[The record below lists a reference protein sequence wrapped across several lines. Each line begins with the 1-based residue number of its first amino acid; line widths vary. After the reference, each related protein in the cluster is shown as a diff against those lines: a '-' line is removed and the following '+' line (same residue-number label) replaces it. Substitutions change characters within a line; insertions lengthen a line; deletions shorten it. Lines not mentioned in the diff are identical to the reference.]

1 MQGEVEAIAA
11 LLMAVVVVGGFALLW
26 VWLYPS
32 YLSWEQR
39 ASRTLLEARLAAR
52 ERLVVERVK
61 CAGAGLKVSITN
73 TGDVAL
79 RVLAVYV
86 NESLAWSGAL
96 DLAPGANSLVTASAS
111 CGRFYLVK
119 VCSARGNCW
128 SFLEEEAWGG

>member
-1 MQGEVEAIAA
+1 VTA
-11 LLMAVVVVGGFALLW
+11 L
-26 VWLYPS
+26 
-32 YLSWEQR
+32 
-39 ASRTLLEARLAAR
+39 SRRL
-52 ERLVVERVK
+52 ERVK
-61 CAGAGLKVSITN
+61 DITARALSPFERWLERARAVTN

-96 DLAPGANSLVTASAS
+96 DLAPGANSLLTVNAP
-111 CGRFYLVK
+111 CGSRYLVK